1 VRVLLV
7 HNFYRDRTGEE
18 IYLDSLAKL
27 LRRKGHKV
35 FIWSKDNREI
45 GDNLIRKIKIAIGM
59 FWNRSIEKELSGVIK
74 RFKPDIV
81 HFNNIFPQIT
91 PTAYYTCKKYKVP
104 IVQTIHSFRFMFP
117 KSILIRRGEVC
128 PNCLNKKLIYPT
140 FLHKCYNQSFAYTF
154 VYSLS
159 HALHYYLGS
168 FNLIDV
174 FIFPSKFVRDY
185 YLRNSNI
192 SSQKIKVIPN
202 FANLKPHKANLKE
215 KEDYFLYVGL
225 LSRKKGI
232 IQLLEIFS
240 SLPELRLVVIGDGHL
255 RNEVAEYKKYKNI
268 EIKGRLLQKEVFT
281 YMQKALFTI
290 IPSAW
295 FEVMPLVLIE
305 SFANGTP
312 VIVPKIGPF
321 IDLAKEGKT
330 GIFFKHKDFR
340 DLKVKIEKIG
350 SKRLNLSIKMAPL
363 AIKEYQKYTPDN
375 YYPQLL
381 KVYSQLLRERRSVKV
396 ANN

>member
-1 VRVLLV
+1 MRILLV
-7 HNFYRDRTGEE
+7 HNFYRDRTGEK
-18 IYLDSLAKL
+18 IYLDLLAKL
-27 LRRKGHKV
+27 LKGKRHKV

-45 GDNLIRKIKIAIGM
+45 GNNLIRKIKIAIGM
-59 FWNRSIEKELSGVIK
+59 FWNRSTEKELSGVIE
-74 RFKPDIV
+74 RFKPDVV

-91 PTAYYTCKKYKVP
+91 PTAYYVCKKYKVP

-128 PNCLNKKLIYPT
+128 PNCLDKRLIYPT

-159 HALHYYLGS
+159 HALHYFLGS
-168 FNLIDV
+168 FGLIDT
-174 FIFPSKFVRDY
+174 FIFPSKFVKDY

-192 SSQKIKVIPN
+192 STQKIKVIPN
-202 FANLKPHKANLKE
+202 FVNLKPHKPNLKE

-225 LSRKKGI
+225 LSHKKGI
-232 IQLLEIFS
+232 LQLLEIFS
-240 SLPELRLVVIGDGHL
+240 SLPEFRLVVIGDGHL
-255 RNEVAEYKKYKNI
+255 RNEVAEYKKCENI
-268 EIKGRLLQKEVFT
+268 EIKGRLPQKEVFT

-295 FEVMPLVLIE
+295 LEVMPLVLIE

-321 IDLAKEGKT
+321 KDLVREGET
-330 GIFFKHKDFR
+330 GIFFKHKDFK
-340 DLKVKIEKIG
+340 DLKAKIEKIG
-350 SKRLNLSIKMAPL
+350 SKRLKLSMKMAPL
-363 AIKEYQKYTPDN
+363 AIKEYQKYTPGN
-375 YYPQLL
+375 YYIQLL
-381 KVYSQLLRERRSVKV
+381 KVYSKLLKNPRVSKSD
-396 ANN
+396 

>member
-1 VRVLLV
+1 VRILLV

-18 IYLDSLAKL
+18 TYLDSLVKL
-27 LRRKGHKV
+27 LKRKGHKV
-35 FIWSKDNREI
+35 SVWSKDNREI
-45 GDNLIRKIKIAIGM
+45 GNNLIRKMKIAVGM
-59 FWNRSIEKELSGVIK
+59 FWNRGTKKELSAVIK
-74 RFKPDIV
+74 KFRPDLV

-91 PTAYYTCKKYKVP
+91 PTAYYVCKKYKVP

-128 PNCLNKKLIYPT
+128 PNCLDKRFIYPT

-159 HALHYYLGS
+159 HALHYRLGS
-168 FNLIDV
+168 FGLIDT
-174 FIFPSKFVRDY
+174 FIFPSKFVKDY

-192 SSQKIKVIPN
+192 SAQKIEVIPN
-202 FANLKPHKANLKE
+202 FANLESHKPNLKE

-225 LSRKKGI
+225 LSHKKGI
-232 IQLLEIFS
+232 LQLLEIFS
-240 SLPELRLVVIGDGHL
+240 SLPELKLVVIGDGQL

-268 EIKGRLLQKEVFT
+268 EIKGRLPQKEVFA

-295 FEVMPLVLIE
+295 FEVMPLVLVE

-312 VIVPKIGPF
+312 VIVPQIDPF
-321 IDLAKEGKT
+321 IDLVKEGET
-330 GIFFKHKDFR
+330 GIFFKHKDFK

-350 SKRLNLSIKMAPL
+350 SKRLNLSMKLAPL
-363 AIKEYQKYTPDN
+363 VVKEYQKYTPDN
-375 YYPQLL
+375 YYTQLL
-381 KVYSQLLRERRSVKV
+381 KVYSKLLKSPRVSKSD
-396 ANN
+396 